1 MWGAAVSSYNVS
13 MTTFAS
19 QSAPNFATAGLV
31 VEALAARDFAR
42 VGAAVAP
49 EGTMEALLPRGLRT
63 CRGPLEVRAA
73 FEDWFGDAE
82 EFELADASVGSV
94 GPLLQLRWRVFVR
107 ASKRGSGRMV
117 VEQHAYARTDASGRV
132 ERLALVCS
140 GFQESDVA

>member
-1 MWGAAVSSYNVS
+1 MWGTAVSSYNVFVTALQS
-13 MTTFAS
+13 P
-19 QSAPNFATAGLV
+19 SAPNFATAGLV
-31 VEALAARDFAR
+31 LEALAARDFAR
-42 VGAAVAP
+42 VSSAIAP

-94 GPLLQLRWRVFVR
+94 GPLLQLRWRLFVR
-107 ASKRGSGRMV
+107 ASSRGRGRME
-117 VEQHAYARTDASGRV
+117 VEQHAYARTDASGRI

-140 GFQESDVA
+140 GFQEYDGG